1 MSMEISDRDKTL
13 LYIIASIMILAAAY
27 FFGYKNFMD
36 KRDDYKAQAQSA
48 HEEYLTLIELQK
60 NRKMYVE
67 MTEKLTAAREQIL
80 TEYENG
86 YSQSKMLKELIDIEK
101 STAIWMKENTFNL
114 PETVYTFQSESG
126 LLGIKNS
133 TTVVYEGSYAEWK
146 LMLASMLNINSKT
159 KIDSVS
165 VKYDEVNQLCEG
177 EINISHFSVANAET
191 QEPTVD
197 YNIPAGISNI
207 FDSAAVTSNNQT
219 QAVNANYILTDYDV
233 CILINPDKSTFDSVI
248 VGTTNDSSAK
258 DTVTSDENGSI
269 DVTITVDGKDG
280 DYTLSYKVGD
290 KTYPAKNYDKGVN
303 FKPGD
308 TLDLLVES
316 SIRDGND
323 DKVAVKANLINNSD
337 MKLNVLV
344 HGDDTVFP
352 RFSAATREGD
362 ITIYR

>member
-13 LYIIASIMILAAAY
+13 LYIVASILILAAAY

-36 KRDDYKAQAQSA
+36 KRNDYKAQAQSA

-60 NRKMYVE
+60 NRKMYVD
-67 MTEKLTAAREQIL
+67 MTEKLNVAREQIL
-80 TEYENG
+80 TEYEDG
-86 YSQSKMLKELIDIEK
+86 YSQSNMIKELIDIEK
-101 STAIWMKENTFNL
+101 STAIWISEISFNL
-114 PETVYTFQSESG
+114 PENVYTFQSENG

-133 TTVVYEGSYAEWK
+133 TTISYEGSYTEWK

-165 VKYDEVNQLCEG
+165 VKYDEADQLCEG
-177 EINISHFSVANAET
+177 EINISHYSVANAET
-191 QEPTVD
+191 LEPKVQ
-197 YNIPAGISNI
+197 YSLPAGISNI
-207 FDSAAVTSNNQT
+207 FDSAAVTSNTQT

-290 KTYPAKNYDKGVN
+290 KTYPARNYDKGVD

-316 SIRDGND
+316 SVRDGND

-344 HGDDTVFP
+344 HGDDTVSP
-352 RFSAATREGD
+352 RFSTATREGD